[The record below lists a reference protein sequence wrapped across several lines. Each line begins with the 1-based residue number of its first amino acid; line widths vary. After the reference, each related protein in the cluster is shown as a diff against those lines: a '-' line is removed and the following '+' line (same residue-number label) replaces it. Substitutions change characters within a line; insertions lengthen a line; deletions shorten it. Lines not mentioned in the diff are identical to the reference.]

1 MLFILSISYGH
12 NLNNESLPK
21 GFDKNEINRVHEI
34 YLMRRDTPPP
44 IHPIRNIAEFER
56 MQGALVR
63 YPFGVSTEIIAEM
76 SEDIIIYCLIDSSD
90 QGLAFSMM
98 ENEGLD
104 MRNIE
109 FIYADTDS
117 YWTRDYGPWWI
128 VNGQNEV
135 SIVDFT
141 YNRPRVN
148 DNLVPFK
155 ISQYFDVPYF
165 ATDIIHAGG
174 NYMTDGYGIS
184 MSSNLVME
192 ENNLSYDSLLQIMS
206 NYFGIDAYHLLD
218 DPNNNY
224 INHIDCWAKILS
236 PTDILI
242 RSVPPNH
249 DQFNEIEEV
258 VQYFENIVNNWG
270 KPWSVHRIWTP
281 NDEPYTNSLILNGKV
296 FVPLM
301 GNDWDDDALDTYQSV
316 MNGYEV
322 IGFTGSWESTDALHC
337 RIKGIPDLN
346 LLQIFHEPID
356 DFTQESIS
364 GFDVNVKIDNLN
376 GIGLIEDSSRIFWKI
391 ESEMSWNVTVMQTV
405 GINENVNF
413 QKGWIPG
420 VSDTV
425 LVNYFISI
433 TDSSGKNEKN
443 PLVGYHEF
451 IGIPYDICNEWII
464 GDLDNSGYL
473 GIIDLLLL
481 LDQTVYQINFGN
493 CVNSVSDING
503 DGAIDMMDFFEL
515 KEKILNP

>member
-1 MLFILSISYGH
+1 M
-12 NLNNESLPK
+12 
-21 GFDKNEINRVHEI
+21 
-34 YLMRRDTPPP
+34 
-44 IHPIRNIAEFER
+44 
-56 MQGALVR
+56 
-63 YPFGVSTEIIAEM
+63 
-76 SEDIIIYCLIDSSD
+76 
-90 QGLAFSMM
+90 
-98 ENEGLD
+98 
-104 MRNIE
+104 
-109 FIYADTDS
+109 
-117 YWTRDYGPWWI
+117 
-128 VNGQNEV
+128 
-135 SIVDFT
+135 
-141 YNRPRVN
+141 
-148 DNLVPFK
+148 
-155 ISQYFDVPYF
+155 
-165 ATDIIHAGG
+165 
-174 NYMTDGYGIS
+174 
-184 MSSNLVME
+184 
-192 ENNLSYDSLLQIMS
+192 
-206 NYFGIDAYHLLD
+206 
-218 DPNNNY
+218 
-224 INHIDCWAKILS
+224 
-236 PTDILI
+236 
-242 RSVPPNH
+242 
-249 DQFNEIEEV
+249 
-258 VQYFENIVNNWG
+258 
-270 KPWSVHRIWTP
+270 
-281 NDEPYTNSLILNGKV
+281 
-296 FVPLM
+296 
-301 GNDWDDDALDTYQSV
+301 
-316 MNGYEV
+316 
-322 IGFTGSWESTDALHC
+322 
-337 RIKGIPDLN
+337 N